1 MQDVELTAVPTTVD
15 LAGLAAVT
23 WAYNGAVP
31 GPEIRVGAGDV
42 LRATFTNM
50 LDEPTTI
57 HWHGIALR
65 NDMDGVP
72 GVTQPDVGPGGE
84 FTYEFTA
91 PDPGTFSSPQR
102 SAAGSRP
109 LRTESTTYEVSALS
123 PGTYAFHCE
132 VLPGT
137 MKGTFVVA

>member
-31 GPEIRVGAGDV
+31 GPEIRVGAGAGDV

-91 PDPGTFSSPQR
+91 PDPGTFWFHPHSGLRLDRGLYAPSRRRTRCRRSAPARMPFTAKSSP
-102 SAAGSRP
+102 GP
-109 LRTESTTYEVSALS
+109 
-123 PGTYAFHCE
+123 
-132 VLPGT
+132 
-137 MKGTFVVA
+137 